1 VRYVTLVLSLFS
13 LLACD
18 PLVMIPGG
26 RLSGD
31 VTPVPASWAFT
42 DAVETVQLET
52 RPEDPYSVNIW
63 GVAAGDD
70 FFVASGSS
78 ENTWARAI
86 AADDRV
92 RLRVDGSI
100 FELRAVRDDTTEGRD
115 RFLAAAKAKYDFEP
129 EGDQAADAVL
139 FRLVA
144 R

>member
-1 VRYVTLVLSLFS
+1 MRTLSLVLAVSF

-26 RLSGD
+26 SLSGE
-31 VTPVPASWAFT
+31 VKPAPASWSFT

-63 GVAAGDD
+63 GVAVGDD
-70 FFVASGSS
+70 FYVASGKAD
-78 ENTWARAI
+78 NTWARAI
-86 AADDRV
+86 AEDDRV
-92 RLRVDGSI
+92 RLRVEGAVY
-100 FELRAVRDDTTEGRD
+100 ELRAVRDDSPEGRD
-115 RFLAAAKAKYDFEP
+115 LFLAAAQAKYDFEP
-129 EGDQAADAVL
+129 DPGQASDAVL

>member
-1 VRYVTLVLSLFS
+1 MRTLALVLSLFS

-31 VTPVPASWAFT
+31 TKPVPASWAFT

-52 RPEDPYSVNIW
+52 RPGDPYSVNIW

-70 FFVASGSS
+70 FYVASGKSD
-78 ENTWARAI
+78 NTWAQAI

-100 FELRAVRDDTTEGRD
+100 YELRAVRDDTTEGRD
-115 RFLAAAKAKYDFEP
+115 RFLAAAQAKYDFEP
-129 EGDQAADAVL
+129 EPDQAADAVL

>member
-1 VRYVTLVLSLFS
+1 
-13 LLACD
+13 
-18 PLVMIPGG
+18 
-26 RLSGD
+26 
-31 VTPVPASWAFT
+31 
-42 DAVETVQLET
+42 
-52 RPEDPYSVNIW
+52 
-63 GVAAGDD
+63 
-70 FFVASGSS
+70 VASGSA

-86 AADDRV
+86 TADDRV